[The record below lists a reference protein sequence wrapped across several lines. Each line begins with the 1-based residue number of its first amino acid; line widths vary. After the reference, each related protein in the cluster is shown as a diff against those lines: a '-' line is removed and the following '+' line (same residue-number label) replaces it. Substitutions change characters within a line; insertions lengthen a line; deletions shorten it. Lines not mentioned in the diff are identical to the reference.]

1 MGFWQICLPF
11 PSLIVNVEYSCHL
24 GGLVDIFPSQGSL
37 LLEFTLC
44 VITVCMYNVIHT
56 L

>member
-1 MGFWQICLPF
+1 MFAF
-11 PSLIVNVEYSCHL
+11 SLFNCNVEYSCHL

-44 VITVCMYNVIHT
+44 VITVCMYSVIHT